1 MNNDT
6 SYINIVFASQKNIL
20 KYNIDVPNKK
30 YFYQKD
36 KPLFKEFLDYHEWK
50 KRKQLYDYYVE
61 ANNLFKTARD
71 YEDKA
76 TTAAAQR
83 PRVHEPAPG
92 FPGIRDVFHRKEM
105 ISENFEIGT
114 KFDHSALGIVSVG
127 LTATVLYRYACI
139 HLWIR
144 NLGRYNPNG
153 ISNMNRGEMEG
164 FLSGTQE

>member
-1 MNNDT
+1 MKENA
-6 SYINIVFASQKNIL
+6 INIT
-20 KYNIDVPNKK
+20 KK
-30 YFYQKD
+30 IEKTI
-36 KPLFKEFLDYHEWK
+36 PL
-50 KRKQLYDYYVE
+50 
-61 ANNLFKTARD
+61 
-71 YEDKA
+71 YENFEEIYSDQNKA

-83 PRVHEPAPG
+83 PRVHKPATG

-139 HLWIR
+139 RLWIR

-164 FLSGTQE
+164 FLSSTQEIRGYLV